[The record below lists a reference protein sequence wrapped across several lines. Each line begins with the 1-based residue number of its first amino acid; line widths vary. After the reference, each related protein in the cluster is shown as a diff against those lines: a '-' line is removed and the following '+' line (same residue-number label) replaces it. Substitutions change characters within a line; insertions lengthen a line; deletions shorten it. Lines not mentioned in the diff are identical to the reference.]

1 MHSGGHIEPKDNS
14 GGDKAPKEIRRSTIT
29 SYDRA
34 IEFFNKG
41 NITEAIKYLGATYK
55 LYPNQVGAHELL
67 YSICQLIHHGHLDP
81 AALDIETQNWIGKT
95 NTPLKKQGLFTTTY
109 EVATDLQAPADER
122 VDLYNGINTAEKAC
136 IYALALYFKK
146 DKDLAK
152 AKQIAGLFLNK
163 FYLFM
168 PNDIPDYLREPF
180 IRMLIENVDGVS
192 NIGHWKTMFLK
203 DMDTVKEVKK
213 QFLAVID
220 SLRDDGLKQLALWDC
235 LCEDTF
241 LGEVFHIK
249 RGIIRFP
256 SIARKDNELNTAII
270 MLSNLISKPN
280 CIIHAD
286 NHFVR
291 EKLLRNPDFMEDVK
305 QFPAVEFVLK
315 PRGNANQPR

>member
-1 MHSGGHIEPKDNS
+1 MK
-14 GGDKAPKEIRRSTIT
+14 T

-34 IEFFNKG
+34 IEFFNQG
-41 NITEAIKYLGATYK
+41 NMGEALKYLGITYK
-55 LYPNQVGAHELL
+55 FYPKQVDAHELL
-67 YSICQLIHHGHLDP
+67 YSTCQLIHHGHLDP

-109 EVATDLQAPADER
+109 EIATDLQAPADER

-146 DKDLAK
+146 DKDLTK

-163 FYLFM
+163 FYHFM
-168 PNDIPDYLREPF
+168 PSDIPNYLREPF

-203 DMDTVKEVKK
+203 DMDTVKEIKK

-220 SLRDDGLKQLALWDC
+220 SLQDDGLKQLALWDC

-241 LGEVFHIK
+241 LGQVFHIK
-249 RGIIRFP
+249 RGGRFP
-256 SIARKDNELNTAII
+256 SITRKNNELNTVIT
-270 MLSNLISKPN
+270 MLSQLISKPGAM
-280 CIIHAD
+280 IRAD
-286 NHFVR
+286 NDFVR
-291 EKLLRNPDFMEDVK
+291 DKLLGNPEFMEDVK
-305 QFPAVEFVLK
+305 QFPAIEFVLK
-315 PRGNANQPR
+315 PRRNTNQPR